1 MASIKQS
8 TTYNRAF
15 LLVLTSDHI
24 TGATGKTPS
33 VNISKNGAAFAGAAG
48 AVTELAFGWYNIA
61 LTTADTGTL
70 KDLAF
75 HCTGA
80 ACDPTDFVDQVVALD
95 PFTATVNPGANGITA
110 STIAANAITA
120 SQLAADSI
128 GSSQIAATGAQ
139 EIADATLDRVDAIE
153 SGLTMRGAFRLMAA
167 ALAGKVSGAATSTV
181 VVRNAIADSKA
192 RLTATVDSDG
202 NRSAITADVT

>member
-1 MASIKQS
+1 MASIKQG

-15 LLVLTSDHI
+15 LLVLSSDHI
-24 TGATGKTPS
+24 TGATGKTPT

-48 AVTELAFGWYNIA
+48 VITELSFGWYNIA
-61 LTTADTGTL
+61 LTTADSGTL

-80 ACDPTDFVDQVVALD
+80 SCDPTDFVDQVVALD
-95 PFTATVNPGANGITA
+95 PFTATVNPGAGGITLA
-110 STIAANAITA
+110 SYAAGAIN
-120 SQLAADSI
+120 SSVLAADCL

-139 EIADATLDRVDAIE
+139 EIADALLDRVDAIE
-153 SGLTMRGAFRLMAA
+153 SGLTLRGAVRLASA

-181 VVRNAIADSKA
+181 IVRNAVIDSKA

-202 NRSAITADVT
+202 NRSAITYDVT